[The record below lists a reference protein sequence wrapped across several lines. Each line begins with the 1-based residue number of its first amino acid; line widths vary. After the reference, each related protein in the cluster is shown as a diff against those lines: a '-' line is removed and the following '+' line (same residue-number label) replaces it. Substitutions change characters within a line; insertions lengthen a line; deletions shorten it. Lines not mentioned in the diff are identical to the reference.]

1 MNNVAFI
8 VTKSEIGGAQT
19 WTNEM
24 MKLVRNESS
33 VHLITSEKGWLTEQ
47 GNYDKILILPHLK
60 KHFSLAGYFA
70 LLKYIKNEKIKVMIA
85 SSANAGIYSRMA
97 KLFSRFRCVYV
108 SHGWS
113 CIYNGG
119 TLKFLFIKVEK
130 YLSHLTDVIWCV
142 SKSDEEKARDI
153 IGIRQNR
160 IVTLTNS
167 IPKMKCKENHL
178 NTKKIIFVGRLTH
191 PKRPEL
197 LADVVRKHPDIQLD
211 IVGGGDYLEKLRGKF
226 KDCAN
231 INFLGEISN
240 FNNYS
245 DYDLFALISDSEGL
259 PMSGLEAHTA
269 GIPLLISDVGGC
281 KELIDKNGVIVSN
294 DSKEIEQGLLDIF
307 DKYDIYL
314 TAAQLDKKKF
324 DFNSYSS
331 AYKRLILGS

>member
-24 MKLVRNESS
+24 MKLVRNDSS

-97 KLFSRFRCVYV
+97 KIFAGFRCIYV

-119 TLKFLFIKVEK
+119 ALKSLFIKIEK
-130 YLSHLTDVIWCV
+130 YLSHFTDVIWCV

-153 IGIRQNR
+153 IGIRQDK

-167 IPKMKCKENHL
+167 IPKMKCKENYL
-178 NTKKIIFVGRLTH
+178 NTKKIVFVGRLTH

-197 LADVVRKHPDIQLD
+197 LAEVVSKHPDIQLD
-211 IVGGGDYLEKLRGKF
+211 VVGGGDYLEKLKDNF
-226 KDCAN
+226 KECAN
-231 INFLGEISN
+231 INFLGEINS
-240 FNNYS
+240 FNNYA

-269 GIPLLISDVGGC
+269 GIPILISDVGGC
-281 KELIDKNGVIVSN
+281 KELIDKNGMVVSN
-294 DSKEIEQGLLDIF
+294 VAEEIEKGLLDIF
-307 DKYDIYL
+307 DKYESYL
-314 TAAQLDKKKF
+314 IAAQSEKSKF

-331 AYKRLILGS
+331 TYKKLILES

>member
-1 MNNVAFI
+1 MNNIAFI

-24 MKLVRNESS
+24 MKLVRNDSS
-33 VHLITSEKGWLTEQ
+33 VHLITSEEGWLTEQ
-47 GNYDKILILPHLK
+47 GNFDNILILPQLK
-60 KHFSLAGYFA
+60 KHFSLTGYFA
-70 LLKYIKNEKIKVMIA
+70 LLKYIKNEKIRVMIA

-97 KLFSRFRCVYV
+97 KLFTRFRCVYV

-119 TLKFLFIKVEK
+119 TLKLLFIKIEK

-142 SKSDEEKARDI
+142 SKSDEEKARNV
-153 IGIRQNR
+153 IGIRQNK
-160 IVTLTNS
+160 IITLTNS
-167 IPKMKCKENHL
+167 IPKMKCKENHE
-178 NTKKIIFVGRLTH
+178 NNRKIVFVGRLTH

-211 IVGGGDYLEKLRGKF
+211 VVGGGDYLEKLRDQF

-231 INFLGEISN
+231 INFLGEIKS

-281 KELIDKNGVIVSN
+281 KELIDKNGIIVSN
-294 DSKEIEQGLLDIF
+294 VSKEIEQGLLDIF

-314 TAAQLDKKKF
+314 AAAQLEKKKF